1 MANKIKKITVG
12 NETYNLAGDYADL
25 SNKPLSVVN
34 GEVKYTLSDG
44 TTQLTLAQK
53 SELATVATSG
63 RYNDLTNKP
72 TIPTS
77 YNDLTDLP
85 TIPQITF
92 RQWRTE

>member
-1 MANKIKKITVG
+1 MAKKLKKITVG
-12 NETYNLAGDYADL
+12 NETYNLSGDYADL

-34 GEVKYTLSDG
+34 GEVIYTLSDH
-44 TTQLTLAQK
+44 TTQITLAKK

-63 RYNDLTNKP
+63 SYNDLTDKP

-85 TIPQITF
+85 TIPQIIF
-92 RQWRTE
+92 RQWSTV